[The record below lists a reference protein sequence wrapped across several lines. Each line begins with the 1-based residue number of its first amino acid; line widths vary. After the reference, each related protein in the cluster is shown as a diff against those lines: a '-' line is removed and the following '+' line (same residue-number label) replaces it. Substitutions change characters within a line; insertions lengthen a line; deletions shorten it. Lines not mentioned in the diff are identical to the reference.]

1 MRWFKP
7 SFEDFR
13 VCASNSIRASSTSI
27 FAISSYGM
35 EAARKVSGCA
45 GQVLK
50 YGGIF
55 SAKGKAEIKRF
66 DLDLRDKGHTLN
78 PGTTADLTAAVL
90 FAYLVENDLPQLF
103 QSHQVPPA
111 DPASVQ

>member
-1 MRWFKP
+1 
-7 SFEDFR
+7 
-13 VCASNSIRASSTSI
+13 
-27 FAISSYGM
+27 M
-35 EAARKVSGCA
+35 EAARKVSGRA

-50 YGGIF
+50 CGGIF
-55 SAKGKAEIKRF
+55 SVKGKAEIKKF

-103 QSHQVPPA
+103 QSQKIPPA
-111 DPASVQ
+111 NPTSVQ